1 MSTLKIVVIYSVGHR
16 NQSSISIFGHTHTHT
31 HTHTQTIEFV
41 DIHVHVQCSIVSFLS
56 VVCKIAINIVFF
68 RIINDQSK
76 LQVEALHGV
85 N

>member
-16 NQSSISIFGHTHTHT
+16 NQSSISIFGHT

>member
-1 MSTLKIVVIYSVGHR
+1 MSTLKIVVIYPVGHR

-31 HTHTQTIEFV
+31 HTQRIEFV

>member
-1 MSTLKIVVIYSVGHR
+1 MVSTLKIVVIYSVGHR

-31 HTHTQTIEFV
+31 HTQRIEFV

>member
-1 MSTLKIVVIYSVGHR
+1 MVSTLKTVVIYSVGHR

-31 HTHTQTIEFV
+31 HTQRIEFV

-56 VVCKIAINIVFF
+56 VVCKIAININFF

>member
-1 MSTLKIVVIYSVGHR
+1 MVSTLKIVVIYSVGHR
-16 NQSSISIFGHTHTHT
+16 NQSSISIFGHT